1 MACTTKQSTIN
12 KLTRVLMQDLKAT
25 NTGTMTHKEI
35 KDKATADATALV
47 EVRQASDISD
57 FADEVDS
64 ANALDGAKLELNANS
79 PKVGNA
85 SIKVTEVNNN
95 MVYYKYPNNA
105 KEYSTDP
112 RGLTLSQKNAVEV
125 IGK

>member
-1 MACTTKQSTIN
+1 
-12 KLTRVLMQDLKAT
+12 MQDLKAT

-85 SIKVTEVNNN
+85 NIKVTEVNNN